1 VEAAARVRVL
11 LIEDDALLGEALQT
25 GLRQRGFVVDWQ
37 RDGAAGLAAAQ
48 SEDYQAL
55 VLDLGLPR
63 LEGTRV
69 LERLRAAHST
79 VPIVVLTAR
88 EAITER
94 VTQLDAGA
102 DDYIVKPV
110 DLDELAARIRAV
122 VRRRAGA
129 AHSRIEVGDLV
140 LDLAARTVTRA
151 GVAVALQPREFLVL
165 ESLALNAGRVV
176 TRAQLDARIY
186 GWGEEVDSNAL
197 EVHVHHLRRKLGADT
212 IRTVRGVG
220 YLMPA
225 ER

>member
-1 VEAAARVRVL
+1 VRVL
-11 LIEDDALLGEALQT
+11 LIEDDALLGEALQA
-25 GLRQRGFVVDWQ
+25 GLRQRSFVVDWQ

-69 LERLRAAHST
+69 LERLRAGHNA
-79 VPIVVLTAR
+79 VPVVVLTAR

-94 VTQLDAGA
+94 VAQLDAGA

-110 DLDELAARIRAV
+110 DLAELAARIRAV
-122 VRRRAGA
+122 VRRRTGA

-151 GVAVALQPREFLVL
+151 GAPVALQPREFLLL

-197 EVHVHHLRRKLGADT
+197 EVHVHHLRRKLGTDT

>member
-1 VEAAARVRVL
+1 VRVL
-11 LIEDDALLGEALQT
+11 LIEDDALLGEALQA
-25 GLRQRGFVVDWQ
+25 GLRQRSFVVDWQ
-37 RDGAAGLAAAQ
+37 RDGAAGHAASQ
-48 SEDYQAL
+48 SEDHQAL
-55 VLDLGLPR
+55 VLDLGRPR
-63 LEGTRV
+63 FEGTRV
-69 LERLRAAHST
+69 LERLRAGHNA
-79 VPIVVLTAR
+79 VPVVVLTAR

-94 VTQLDAGA
+94 VAQLDAGA

-110 DLDELAARIRAV
+110 DLAELAARIRAV
-122 VRRRAGA
+122 VRRRTGA

-151 GVAVALQPREFLVL
+151 GAPVALQPREFLLL

-197 EVHVHHLRRKLGADT
+197 EVHVHHLRRKLGTDT